1 MRVPIFSTPL
11 PLLHVISLYVYVY
24 VCVCQPESG
33 KLYLVFICIS
43 QITNEIDNLFSRL
56 LATYSSPSLYKNV
69 CKVLRTVSGTWLMPC
84 KVVVFLV
91 WVSGLGIIPVV
102 LLSSASKMPRYKPNF
117 LLCSFLN
124 WLGFSPFIL
133 AGVSYFLATLP
144 LLFRFGAVSNKG
156 CCSEMYTP
164 NLSPGLSSSFTRPC
178 DLTGNPRILCISLTT
193 ASNLLYFPQCYQV
206 LSNSQVGITP
216 PHLKEPQELP
226 CLTNARVLSLGR
238 LPEGYGSLP
247 DWRVCSFSL
256 STCASVSEKR

>member
-1 MRVPIFSTPL
+1 
-11 PLLHVISLYVYVY
+11 
-24 VCVCQPESG
+24 
-33 KLYLVFICIS
+33 
-43 QITNEIDNLFSRL
+43 
-56 LATYSSPSLYKNV
+56 
-69 CKVLRTVSGTWLMPC
+69 MPC

-91 WVSGLGIIPVV
+91 WVSGLGIITVV
-102 LLSSASKMPRYKPNF
+102 LLSSASKIPRYKPNF

-133 AGVSYFLATLP
+133 AGVSYFLAALP

-206 LSNSQVGITP
+206 PSNSQVGITP
-216 PHLKEPQELP
+216 TPSQGATGAAMSNQCKSSQLRKAPWGIWVSAWLTCVLFQPFYLCFYLRQEIEDACHSLYLFFSKVTVLP
-226 CLTNARVLSLGR
+226 APYLLMLHTILYFLEVPSSIFVA
-238 LPEGYGSLP
+238 
-247 DWRVCSFSL
+247 
-256 STCASVSEKR
+256 